1 MIDFDENIKL
11 GDWGVMLRPWATS
24 DLSLI
29 TESVFDPHT
38 WRFTTEAILDKD
50 ELAKYVDRAL
60 SDRRDNKRFS
70 FAICLE
76 GSEQIVGSSSFGNV
90 STKDKRV
97 EIGWT

>member
-1 MIDFDENIKL
+1 MINFDENIKL
-11 GDWGVMLRPWATS
+11 SAWGVILRPWASS

-29 TESVFDPHT
+29 TESVV
-38 WRFTTEAILDKD
+38 TTEAISDKN
-50 ELAKYVDRAL
+50 ELAKYVGRAL
-60 SDRRDNKRFS
+60 SDRRDEKRFS

>member
-1 MIDFDENIKL
+1 MINFDENIKL
-11 GDWGVMLRPWATS
+11 SAWGVILRPWASS

-29 TESVFDPHT
+29 TESV
-38 WRFTTEAILDKD
+38 TTEAISDKN
-50 ELAKYVDRAL
+50 ELAKYVGRAL
-60 SDRRDNKRFS
+60 SDRRDEKRFS

>member
-1 MIDFDENIKL
+1 MINFDENIKL
-11 GDWGVMLRPWATS
+11 SAWGVILRPWASS

-29 TESVFDPHT
+29 TESVVDPHT
-38 WRFTTEAILDKD
+38 WRFTTEAISDKN
-50 ELAKYVDRAL
+50 ELAKYVGRAL
-60 SDRRDNKRFS
+60 SDRRDEKRFS

-76 GSEQIVGSSSFGNV
+76 GSEQIVGCSSFGNV